1 MLDVMH
7 VERNVLENVL
17 KYLFGKK
24 DSILETRKDLE
35 QVGVMRHLW
44 LHQQDEGV
52 NYIKPL
58 VSCILGLCG
67 SSSAPIGYVVHLRSM
82 LGLRS

>member
-1 MLDVMH
+1 M
-7 VERNVLENVL
+7 LENVL

-24 DSILETRKDLE
+24 DSILEMRKDLE
-35 QVGVMRHLW
+35 QAKVMRHLW

-58 VSCILGLCG
+58 VLCILGLCG
-67 SSSAPIGYVVHLRSM
+67 SSSAPICYVVTFKKHV
-82 LGLRS
+82 GA